1 VCNRAA
7 GPKRCPAV
15 PEKEPPPEMTVTST
29 KSTRAA
35 EWWRA
40 QRKQVLWATFIAV
53 VALAVVVLLARWLRE
68 LPAGQSFIETYPG
81 IVPPPEWAPAGI
93 PAWLAWQH
101 FLNAFFLL
109 LIVRTGY
116 QLRSKKRPPGFW
128 TRDNTRWPRTRRS
141 PRRMGIFLWFH
152 LWLDALW
159 VLTGFSYVVLLFATG
174 QWVRI
179 VPTDWA
185 VVPNAISAALQYA
198 SLEWPTENSWVVY
211 NSLQQLAYFTVVFIA
226 SPLAIL
232 TGLRLS
238 SVWPLE
244 GPLVRAF
251 PEKLAK
257 ALHYPVMLFFI
268 GFTFVHV
275 VLVLTTGALRK
286 LNQMYAVRDTEDWI
300 GFGVFAASVIA
311 MVVAW
316 VLAKPPLLK
325 RIAATSGRVQ
335 G

>member
-1 VCNRAA
+1 
-7 GPKRCPAV
+7 
-15 PEKEPPPEMTVTST
+15 MTVTST
-29 KSTRAA
+29 KSARAA
-35 EWWRA
+35 EWWKA
-40 QRKQVLWATFIAV
+40 QRRRVLWGVAIAVAALAIAV
-53 VALAVVVLLARWLRE
+53 VVARLLRG
-68 LPAGQSFIETYPG
+68 LPAVEAFIEAYPG
-81 IVPPPEWAPAGI
+81 IVPPPEGTPVGI
-93 PAWLAWQH
+93 PAWLGWQH

-109 LIVRTGY
+109 LIVRTGFE
-116 QLRSKKRPPGFW
+116 LRSKRRPPGFW
-128 TRDNTRWPRTRRS
+128 TRDNTRWPRTAGK

-159 VLTGFSYVVLLFATG
+159 VLVGLTYVVLLFATG
-174 QWVRI
+174 QWLRI

-198 SLEWPTENSWVVY
+198 SLDWPTENSWVVY

-238 SVWPLE
+238 SIWPLE

-251 PEKLAK
+251 PEKLAR
-257 ALHYPVMLFFI
+257 AVHYPVMLFFLA
-268 GFTFVHV
+268 FTFVHV
-275 VLVLTTGALRK
+275 VLVFTTGALAK
-286 LNQMYAVRDTEDWI
+286 LNQMYTARDADDWL
-300 GFGVFAASVIA
+300 GFAVFALSVA
-311 MVVAW
+311 VMAVAW

-325 RIAATSGRVQ
+325 RIAAKSGRVQ